1 MKWFLTNPR
10 AARVTGITDFLWVR
24 LLDVPRFLG
33 ARRYERDGDHVLE
46 VIDDLDG
53 EAGPAAGRYRLR
65 VVDGA
70 ATCER
75 TTDAP
80 DLTVDVGALSAAS
93 LGGTRLRDASRT
105 LRHAEHQPGALLE
118 VEAMLL
124 TAEPPWCST
133 WF

>member
-1 MKWFLTNPR
+1 
-10 AARVTGITDFLWVR
+10 VR

-33 ARRYERDGDHVLE
+33 ARSYERDGDLVLE

-65 VVDGA
+65 IAGGA

-75 TTDAP
+75 TTDDP
-80 DLTVDVGALSAAS
+80 DLTIEIGALSAAS

-105 LRHAEHQPGALLE
+105 LRHAEHRPGAMR
-118 VEAMLL
+118 EAEALLL